1 MVEKRTCYLNIQHMC
16 EIAGVSRS
24 GYYSWIQREQYR
36 IDKESHD
43 RQDFELILK
52 AFKYKNRYKG
62 AKSIKMVLFRK
73 FNVNMNLK
81 KIRRLMKKYGL
92 RCPIRKANP
101 YKKIG
106 KALKSH
112 IISNKVN
119 REFSVGKPGKVL
131 LTDITYIYYGS
142 GKCAYLSTIK
152 DGCTRQIPSYILS
165 ESLEL
170 PIVTDTIH
178 LLMNNKAYIISK
190 DAYLHSDQGV
200 HYTSS
205 KFQKLIQSKGFIQSM
220 SRKGNCWDNA
230 PQESFFG
237 HMKDELNLNQCETFE
252 QLKYEINEY
261 MNYYNN
267 ERYQWELMKMTPN
280 EYYKYLTTGI
290 MPY

>member
-1 MVEKRTCYLNIQHMC
+1 
-16 EIAGVSRS
+16 
-24 GYYSWIQREQYR
+24 
-36 IDKESHD
+36 
-43 RQDFELILK
+43 
-52 AFKYKNRYKG
+52 
-62 AKSIKMVLFRK
+62 
-73 FNVNMNLK
+73 MN
-81 KIRRLMKKYGL
+81 KYGL

-106 KALKSH
+106 KAIKSH
-112 IISNKVN
+112 AVGNKVN
-119 REFSVGKPGKVL
+119 REFNVGKPGRVL
-131 LTDITYIYYGS
+131 LTDITYIYYAS

-152 DGCTRQIPSYILS
+152 DGCTRQIPSYVLS

-178 LLMNNKAYIISK
+178 VLMDNKAYVISK
-190 DAYLHSDQGV
+190 DAYLHSDQGI
-200 HYTSS
+200 HYTST

-237 HMKDELNLNQCETFE
+237 HMKDELNLNQCETFD
-252 QLKYEINEY
+252 QLKTEIDEY
-261 MNYYNN
+261 IRYYNE
-267 ERYQWELMKMTPN
+267 ERYQWDLMKMAPN

>member
-62 AKSIKMVLFRK
+62 AKSIK
-73 FNVNMNLK
+73 
-81 KIRRLMKKYGL
+81 
-92 RCPIRKANP
+92 
-101 YKKIG
+101 
-106 KALKSH
+106 
-112 IISNKVN
+112 
-119 REFSVGKPGKVL
+119 
-131 LTDITYIYYGS
+131 
-142 GKCAYLSTIK
+142 
-152 DGCTRQIPSYILS
+152 
-165 ESLEL
+165 
-170 PIVTDTIH
+170 TDTIH
-178 LLMNNKAYIISK
+178 LLTNNKAYIISK

-252 QLKYEINEY
+252 RLKYEINEY

>member
-1 MVEKRTCYLNIQHMC
+1 MC

-24 GYYSWIQREQYR
+24 GYYSWIQSERYR
-36 IDKESHD
+36 IKKESND

-73 FNVNMNLK
+73 FDINMNLK

-106 KALKSH
+106 KAIKSH
-112 IISNKVN
+112 AVSNKVN

-131 LTDITYIYYGS
+131 LTDITYIYYSS

-152 DGCTRQIPSYILS
+152 DGSTRQIPSYILS

-170 PIVTDTIH
+170 PIVTDTVH
-178 LLMNNKAYIISK
+178 LLMANKAYIISK
-190 DAYLHSDQGV
+190 EAYLHSDQGV
-200 HYTSS
+200 HYTSG
-205 KFQKLIQSKGFIQSM
+205 KFQKLIKSKGLIQSM

-252 QLKYEINEY
+252 QLKSEIDEY

-290 MPY
+290 IPY